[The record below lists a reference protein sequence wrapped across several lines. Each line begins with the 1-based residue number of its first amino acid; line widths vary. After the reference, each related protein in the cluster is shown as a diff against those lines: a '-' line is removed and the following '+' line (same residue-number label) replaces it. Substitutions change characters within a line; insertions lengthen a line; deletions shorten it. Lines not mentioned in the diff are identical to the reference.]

1 MPCFRFQRYINSL
14 TRQPRYDRIS
24 IMKRLVIVKFHETA
38 LKGKNRPM
46 FIRRLASNLRR
57 AVKGA
62 RVQSV
67 WQQHMMI
74 CMSLHDDADWDT
86 VRQRVG
92 DCMGVAKFYLAN
104 KVAPDLDAVKE
115 LLLSELPLHRFDTF
129 RITAHRSNKRFPI
142 RSGEINRE
150 MGSYVE
156 ELTGAKVRLKGAD
169 LEIFLDVVND
179 GILVYFDPIQGYGGM
194 PVDSSG
200 ETMALM
206 SGGIDSPVAAWQ
218 MMRRGSRVKLAHFHS
233 HPLVDSSS
241 IEKAA
246 EIAEIL
252 TRYQYDAE
260 LFLIPFAGVQQ
271 RIIVEVPPPYRVLLY
286 RRFMVRIAEALARQQ
301 GIAALVTGESLAQVA
316 SQTLENIAIVD
327 SASQMP
333 ILRPLIGSNKND
345 IVDIARQIGTFP
357 VSIIPDQDCCSLFVP
372 RHPVTKGSPKMV
384 ERLEDALPVEELVER
399 AVEQVETRRFAYSR
413 N

>member
-1 MPCFRFQRYINSL
+1 MRMSN
-14 TRQPRYDRIS
+14 
-24 IMKRLVIVKFHETA
+24 KRLVIVKFHETA

-67 WQQHMMI
+67 WQAHMMI
-74 CMSLHDDADWDT
+74 CLSLHDDADWDT
-86 VRQRVG
+86 VRRRVA
-92 DCMGVAKFYLAN
+92 DCMGVAKFYLAS
-104 KVAPDLDAVKE
+104 KVAPELDAVKE
-115 LLLSELPLHRFDTF
+115 LLRSELPSRRFDTF

-142 RSGEINRE
+142 RSDAINRE
-150 MGSYVE
+150 MGAFVE
-156 ELTGAKVRLKGAD
+156 GISGAAVRLKGAD
-169 LEIFLDVVND
+169 LEIFIDVLND

-200 ETMALM
+200 ATMALM

-218 MMRRGSRVKLAHFHS
+218 MMRRGSHVKLAHFHS

-241 IEKAA
+241 MEKAA
-246 EIAEIL
+246 ELAEIL

-260 LFLIPFAGVQQ
+260 LFLIPFGGVQQ
-271 RIIVEVPPPYRVLLY
+271 RIIVDVPPPYRVLLY

-327 SASQMP
+327 SAARMP

-372 RHPVTKGSPKMV
+372 RHPVTKGSPKVV
-384 ERLEDALPVEELVER
+384 ERLEANLPVDELVEQALGR
-399 AVEQVETRRFAYSR
+399 VEMRKFAFSR
-413 N
+413 S

>member
-1 MPCFRFQRYINSL
+1 MYL
-14 TRQPRYDRIS
+14 
-24 IMKRLVIVKFHETA
+24 MKRLVIVKFHEPA

-57 AVKGA
+57 AIKGTGVT
-62 RVQSV
+62 RV
-67 WQQHMMI
+67 WQSHLMI
-74 CMSLHDDADWDT
+74 CLDLRDDADWDA

-92 DCMGVAKFYLAN
+92 DCMGVAKFYLAS
-104 KVAPDLDAVKE
+104 KVPPDLDAVKE

-129 RITAHRSNKRFPI
+129 RITAHRSNKRFPM
-142 RSGEINRE
+142 RSGDINRE
-150 MGSYVE
+150 MGTYVE
-156 ELTGAKVRLKGAD
+156 ELTGAGVRLKGAD
-169 LEIFLDVVND
+169 LEIFIDVVSD
-179 GILVYFDPIQGYGGM
+179 GMLVYFDPIQGYGGM

-200 ETMALM
+200 TTMALM

-218 MMRRGSRVKLAHFHS
+218 MMRRGSRVKLVHFHS

-241 IEKAA
+241 IEKAT
-246 EIAEIL
+246 ELSEIL

-260 LFLIPFAGVQQ
+260 LFLAPFAGVQQ
-271 RIIVEVPPPYRVLLY
+271 RIIVDVPPPYRVLLY

-327 SASQMP
+327 SAAQMP

-372 RHPVTKGSPKMV
+372 RHPVTKGSAKMV
-384 ERLEDALPVEELVER
+384 ERLENSLPVDELVER
-399 AVEQVETRRFAYSR
+399 AVEQVETRQFGYSR
-413 N
+413 ERARN

>member
-1 MPCFRFQRYINSL
+1 
-14 TRQPRYDRIS
+14 
-24 IMKRLVIVKFHETA
+24 MKRLVVVKFHEPA

-46 FIRRLASNLRR
+46 FLRRLASNLRR
-57 AVKGA
+57 AIKGTGVE
-62 RVQSV
+62 RV
-67 WQQHMMI
+67 WQAHLMI
-74 CMSLHDDADWDT
+74 CLTLRDDADWDT
-86 VRQRVG
+86 VRQRVAH
-92 DCMGVAKFYLAN
+92 CMGVAKFYLATQ
-104 KVAPDLDAVKE
+104 VAPDLDAVKE
-115 LLLSELPLHRFDTF
+115 LLRVELPAQRFKTF
-129 RITAHRSNKRFPI
+129 RITAHRSNKRFPL
-142 RSGEINRE
+142 RSIEINRKI
-150 MGSYVE
+150 GAYVE
-156 ELTGAKVRLKGAD
+156 ALTGARVRLNGAD
-169 LEIFLDVVND
+169 LEVFIDVVND
-179 GILVYFDPIQGYGGM
+179 GMLVYFEPIQGYGGM

-218 MMRRGSRVKLAHFHS
+218 MMRRGSRVKLVHFHS

-241 IEKAA
+241 IEKAM
-246 EIAEIL
+246 ELSEIL

-260 LFLIPFAGVQQ
+260 LFLVPFAGVQQ
-271 RIIVEVPPPYRVLLY
+271 RIIVDVPPPYRVILY

-327 SASQMP
+327 SAAQMP

-372 RHPVTKGSPKMV
+372 RHPVTKGSAKFV
-384 ERLEDALPVEELVER
+384 EQLEASLPVEDLVQQ
-399 AVEQVETRRFAYSR
+399 ALEQVEVRHFAFSH

>member
-1 MPCFRFQRYINSL
+1 MSL
-14 TRQPRYDRIS
+14 
-24 IMKRLVIVKFHETA
+24 MKAKRLVVVKFHEPA

-46 FIRRLASNLRR
+46 FLRRLASNLRR
-57 AVKGA
+57 AIKGA
-62 RVQSV
+62 GVERV
-67 WQQHMMI
+67 WQAHLMI
-74 CMSLHDDADWDT
+74 CLALRDDADWDT

-92 DCMGVAKFYLAN
+92 DCMGVAKFYIAS
-104 KVAPDLDAVKE
+104 KVAPDLEAVKE
-115 LLLSELPLHRFDTF
+115 LLQSELPSRRFDTF

-142 RSGEINRE
+142 RSGDINRE
-150 MGSYVE
+150 MGAYVE
-156 ELTGAKVRLKGAD
+156 KLTGAGVRLKGAD
-169 LEIFLDVVND
+169 LEIFIDVVSD
-179 GILVYFDPIQGYGGM
+179 GMLVYYDPIQGYGGM

-200 ETMALM
+200 DTMALM

-241 IEKAA
+241 IEKAT
-246 EIAEIL
+246 ELSEIL

-260 LFLIPFAGVQQ
+260 LFLVPFAGVQQ
-271 RIIVEVPPPYRVLLY
+271 RIIVNVPPPYRVLLY

-327 SASQMP
+327 AAAQMP

-345 IVDIARQIGTFP
+345 IVDTARQIGTFD

-372 RHPVTKGSPKMV
+372 RHPVTKGSAKVV
-384 ERLEDALPVEELVER
+384 EGLEAGLPVDALVQDALERVEM
-399 AVEQVETRRFAYSR
+399 RRFAYSR

>member
-1 MPCFRFQRYINSL
+1 MW
-14 TRQPRYDRIS
+14 
-24 IMKRLVIVKFHETA
+24 IMKRLVIVKFHEPA

-57 AVKGA
+57 AIKGT

-67 WQQHMMI
+67 WQAHMMI
-74 CMSLHDDADWDT
+74 CMSLHEDADWDSI
-86 VRQRVG
+86 RRRVG
-92 DCMGVAKFYLAN
+92 DCMGVAKFYLAMR
-104 KVAPDLDAVKE
+104 VAPNLEAVKA
-115 LLLSELPLHRFDTF
+115 LLRDELPKQRFDTF
-129 RITAHRSNKRFPI
+129 RITAHRTNKRFPVK
-142 RSGEINRE
+142 SDAINRE
-150 MGSYVE
+150 MGAFVE
-156 ELTGAKVRLKGAD
+156 KITGATVRLNDAD
-169 LEIFLDVVND
+169 LEIFIDVVND
-179 GILVYFDPIQGYGGM
+179 GMLVYFDPIQGYGGM

-218 MMRRGSRVKLAHFHS
+218 MMRRGSRVKMVHFHS

-241 IEKAA
+241 MEKAA
-246 EIAEIL
+246 ELAEIL

-260 LFLIPFAGVQQ
+260 LFLVPFAGVQQ
-271 RIIVEVPPPYRVLLY
+271 RIIVDVPPPYRVLLY

-327 SASQMP
+327 AAAQMP

-345 IVDIARQIGTFP
+345 IVDTARQIGTFP
-357 VSIIPDQDCCSLFVP
+357 ISIIPDQDCCSLFVP
-372 RHPVTKGSPKMV
+372 RHPVTKGSAKVV
-384 ERLEDALPVEELVER
+384 ERLEDALPVDELVEQ
-399 AVEQVETRRFAYSR
+399 ALDGVEVREFAFSGVRYSR
-413 N
+413 DKSTTV

>member
-1 MPCFRFQRYINSL
+1 
-14 TRQPRYDRIS
+14 
-24 IMKRLVIVKFHETA
+24 MKRLVVVKFHEPA

-46 FIRRLASNLRR
+46 FLRRLASNLRR
-57 AVKGA
+57 AIKGTGVE
-62 RVQSV
+62 RV
-67 WQQHMMI
+67 WQAHLMI
-74 CMSLHDDADWDT
+74 CLALREDADWDT
-86 VRQRVG
+86 VRQRVA
-92 DCMGVAKFYLAN
+92 DCMGVAKFYLAT

-115 LLLSELPLHRFDTF
+115 LLRAELPAQHFKTF
-129 RITAHRSNKRFPI
+129 RITAHRSNKRFPL
-142 RSGEINRE
+142 RSIEINRKI
-150 MGSYVE
+150 GAYVE
-156 ELTGAKVRLKGAD
+156 ALTGARVRLNGAD
-169 LEIFLDVVND
+169 LEVLIDVVND
-179 GILVYFDPIQGYGGM
+179 GMLVYFEPIQGYGGM

-200 ETMALM
+200 DTMALM

-218 MMRRGSRVKLAHFHS
+218 MMRRGSRVKLVHFHS

-241 IEKAA
+241 IEKAM
-246 EIAEIL
+246 ELSEIL

-260 LFLIPFAGVQQ
+260 LFLVPFAGVQQ
-271 RIIVEVPPPYRVLLY
+271 RIIVDVPPPYRVLLY

-327 SASQMP
+327 SAAQMP

-345 IVDIARQIGTFP
+345 IVDIAREIGTFP

-372 RHPVTKGSPKMV
+372 RHPVTKGSAKFV
-384 ERLEDALPVEELVER
+384 EQLEASLPVEDLVQQ
-399 AVEQVETRRFAYSR
+399 ALEQVEVRHFAFSH